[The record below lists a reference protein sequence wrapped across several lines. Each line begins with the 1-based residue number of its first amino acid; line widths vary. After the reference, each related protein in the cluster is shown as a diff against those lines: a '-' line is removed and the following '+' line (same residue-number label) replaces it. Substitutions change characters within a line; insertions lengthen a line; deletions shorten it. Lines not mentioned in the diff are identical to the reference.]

1 MEIQIE
7 TVQSVAVA
15 QLSGDIDA
23 NTASVVQQE
32 VLPLVKPGSKILLD
46 MTGVQYMSSA
56 GLRMLLSL
64 YRRVSAS
71 SGKLVLVGLAPETRK
86 TMSLTGFLDFFP
98 TYDTVES
105 GLREMG

>member
-7 TVQSVAVA
+7 TVQSVTIA

-32 VLPLVKPGSKILLD
+32 VLPLAKPGSKILLD

-64 YRRVSAS
+64 YRRVCATN
-71 SGKLVLVGLAPETRK
+71 GKLILVGLAAETRK
-86 TMSLTGFLDFFP
+86 TMRLTGFLDFFP
-98 TYDTVES
+98 TYETRES
-105 GLREMG
+105 GLRAIL

>member
-1 MEIQIE
+1 MEIQIK
-7 TVQSVAVA
+7 TIQSVTVA

-32 VLPLVKPGSKILLD
+32 VLPLAKPGSKILLD
-46 MTGVQYMSSA
+46 MTKVEYMSSA

-64 YRRVSAS
+64 YRRVAAS
-71 SGKLVLVGLAPETRK
+71 KGQLILVGLAGEIRK

-98 TYDTVES
+98 THDTVES
-105 GLREMG
+105 GLRAMQ